1 MIGWYLI
8 IEARIMD
15 VLSKEIT
22 VEERQALKDKNV
34 SDSIRYLDQ
43 QGYARADIARII
55 DRRYQHVR
63 NVLIA
68 TKDRLAGRKKVTI
81 RLVGDVYREFDDRL
95 KRLGQNRDGFLAEL
109 LPDALDSFAEVN
121 ANSDKARE
129 ILEEVFDIS
138 AYEDA
143 LEVTFVLPD
152 EQLQRMNDL
161 CEAKNVP
168 QELFMDWVISASSDS
183 LAKALDL
190 LEDPVGAFINTD
202 VKFCQDY
209 LMTDEQAMDLR
220 DSHYDELVLADAIAK
235 VKGVTFSG
243 AQLSLR
249 QLSPQQ
255 RKSLR
260 QNPQIKEQL
269 KQIQE
274 SDSGPVEL
282 DDLLN

>member
-1 MIGWYLI
+1 
-8 IEARIMD
+8 MD

-22 VEERQALKDKNV
+22 EEERQALKDKNV
-34 SDSIRYLDQ
+34 SDSIRYLNQ

-68 TKDRLAGRKKVTI
+68 TKDRLAGHKKVTV
-81 RLVGDVYREFDDRL
+81 RLVGDVYGEFDDRL
-95 KRLGQNRDGFLAEL
+95 KRLGQNRDGFVAEL
-109 LPDALDSFAEVN
+109 LPDALDSFAGVN
-121 ANSDKARE
+121 ANSDKALE

-143 LEVTFVLPD
+143 IEVTFILAD

-168 QELFMDWVISASSDS
+168 QELFMDWVISASNDS
-183 LAKALDL
+183 LGKALDL
-190 LEDPVGAFINTD
+190 LEDPVGAFINTG

-209 LMTDEQAMDLR
+209 LMTDEQAVDLR
-220 DSHYDELVLADAIAK
+220 DRHYDDLVLADAIAK
-235 VKGVTFSG
+235 VKGVTFSA

-255 RKSLR
+255 RKSLQ
-260 QNPQIKEQL
+260 QNPQIKDQL
-269 KQIQE
+269 KKIQE
-274 SDSGPVEL
+274 SDSSPVEL